1 MGEGGKRRVFRQADA
16 GRLEGPLKGVKHR
29 DAGDCDQAQGLDGYV
44 ACGFGLHDVLSYRFA
59 SASSIDYINAR
70 WRADPLIP

>member
-29 DAGDCDQAQGLDGYV
+29 DAGDRDQTQRFDGYV
-44 ACGFGLHDVLSYRFA
+44 ARGFGLHDVLSYRFFLCELHRL
-59 SASSIDYINAR
+59 YKRRLAR
-70 WRADPLIP
+70 